1 MNVAERLKNKKPGLR
16 EQTEAVKGVPEAKH
30 EKIIPRSKETVKRA
44 NWLKDFHVR
53 SGLKAGE
60 IVEAIRPLFPG
71 FDKTL
76 LTKCE
81 NPDRYGIQLS
91 QRAMKLLKK
100 TLGGNDDADHS

>member
-1 MNVAERLKNKKPGLR
+1 MSHTKEHDEMIPQAKK
-16 EQTEAVKGVPEAKH
+16 
-30 EKIIPRSKETVKRA
+30 TVKRA

-53 SGLKAGE
+53 KGLKAGE
-60 IVEAIRPLFPG
+60 IVEAIRPLCSG

-91 QRAMKLLKK
+91 QKAMNALKE
-100 TLGGNDDADHS
+100 TFGGNDDAGSA